1 MSGKPKAR
9 QYGKPCNL
17 ICCGP
22 KSPRFDTDG
31 AHCPRCD
38 EPMEM
43 DLGPIGNPA
52 WFHVKTPK
60 GIPPK
65 SLHEKCGM

>member
-1 MSGKPKAR
+1 
-9 QYGKPCNL
+9 
-17 ICCGP
+17 
-22 KSPRFDTDG
+22 
-31 AHCPRCD
+31 
-38 EPMEM
+38 MEM